1 MNDQNHIPISPPSL
15 TPPNL
20 NEAPSLVPAI
30 EKLDAILEFLAER
43 ENGATITQ
51 TSVAL
56 KLPKSTVH
64 RILGTLEHLGYVEL
78 SDGAGMYRLGYKLL
92 MLSRRVN
99 HNQSLLRVARPALG
113 GLVEQTGETAKL
125 NVVQGLSTCVV
136 DRIESSAEMKISVV
150 VGAVFPIYAG
160 AASRLL
166 LAHLPEPMQRQVLS
180 GPLTQFTETTLADRE
195 TLSRSLEAIRKRGY
209 AFDNEECVRGISA
222 LACPVTDFTGEVIA
236 AISVPF
242 IANTKND
249 SRLRQT
255 LGLLS
260 DAARSVSLALGCP
273 ADSYPTV
280 RWVGT
285 DPHAV

>member
-1 MNDQNHIPISPPSL
+1 MKNQENTTMSPPSL
-15 TPPNL
+15 TPPRIG
-20 NEAPSLVPAI
+20 ETPGLVPAI

-43 ENGATITQ
+43 EHGATITQ

-56 KLPKSTVH
+56 ELPKSTVH

-99 HNQSLLRVARPALG
+99 HNQSLLRVARPALA
-113 GLVEQTGETAKL
+113 GLVEQTRETAKL
-125 NVVQGLSTCVV
+125 NVVQGLSACVV

-166 LAHLPEPMQRQVLS
+166 LAHLPEPMRRQILG
-180 GPLTQFTETTLADRE
+180 GPLTQFTETTLADRDA
-195 TLSRSLEAIRKRGY
+195 LSRSLEAARARGY
-209 AFDNEECVRGISA
+209 TFDNEECVRGISA
-222 LACPVTDFTGEVIA
+222 LACPVMDFTGEAIA

-242 IANTKND
+242 IANTKTE
-249 SRLRQT
+249 SMLQEILRL
-255 LGLLS
+255 LA
-260 DAARSVSLALGCP
+260 DACRSVSLALGCP
-273 ADSYPTV
+273 PDAYPSI

-285 DPHAV
+285 DPFTA